1 MSKNEIDWDQPFSS
15 TYYLKNIFNPYKPD
29 INSIDGQKELN
40 FINTQPLP
48 NFKRGEY
55 FYNSAQD
62 YENNYIKERY
72 NKIKEEN
79 ANLKLK
85 LFELEKDYK
94 IRKGQIDEQVLY
106 LRDENS
112 NLQLQIQKIIEK
124 QKMEN
129 SISNNIRN
137 EILSLMNNINLLKND
152 SMNLKDDI
160 TKKVADIEEKNK
172 IINVLRNEKTI
183 LLNDQKNLKTQID
196 TLNNDKETLLKQI
209 KDLNETIGEKIAPKL
224 KENENSLTKLQQ
236 QIEYLKVENEK
247 LKSDDLLLFNENNIQ
262 KNLIQILTKQNKKLL
277 GEIKIIYDRDILL
290 MDNMEKM
297 GSNSSSKYKKI
308 FDKDKNIIEN
318 ENYFEEEKN
327 ILKDNQEYLEE
338 NDDIKENNIKEKYIK
353 NDGLNSER
361 EEMIQI
367 NNMNNNIDN
376 ESNKKINNLNKYKNR
391 REINSLINN
400 DIVIKRNIESV
411 EKENKI
417 NNIKITKNE
426 SDNIYIN
433 DDNNEEK
440 NEKS

>member
-72 NKIKEEN
+72 NKLKEEN

-129 SISNNIRN
+129 SISDNIRN
-137 EILSLMNNINLLKND
+137 ENLSLMNNINLLKND

-172 IINVLRNEKTI
+172 IINDLRNEKTI
-183 LLNDQKNLKTQID
+183 LLNQLM
-196 TLNNDKETLLKQI
+196 
-209 KDLNETIGEKIAPKL
+209 
-224 KENENSLTKLQQ
+224 TK
-236 QIEYLKVENEK
+236 K
-247 LKSDDLLLFNENNIQ
+247 F
-262 KNLIQILTKQNKKLL
+262 
-277 GEIKIIYDRDILL
+277 
-290 MDNMEKM
+290 
-297 GSNSSSKYKKI
+297 
-308 FDKDKNIIEN
+308 
-318 ENYFEEEKN
+318 
-327 ILKDNQEYLEE
+327 
-338 NDDIKENNIKEKYIK
+338 
-353 NDGLNSER
+353 
-361 EEMIQI
+361 
-367 NNMNNNIDN
+367 
-376 ESNKKINNLNKYKNR
+376 
-391 REINSLINN
+391 
-400 DIVIKRNIESV
+400 
-411 EKENKI
+411 
-417 NNIKITKNE
+417 
-426 SDNIYIN
+426 
-433 DDNNEEK
+433 
-440 NEKS
+440 